1 MPARRGGRFLFC
13 GRTRVFCFAKNFCG
27 RGAPRKVYVPLCGA
41 LSIIDKR
48 GGKMVKSKG
57 EQKRVR
63 APRRVRRG
71 GNMQHFKLPAGVR
84 DVLPEQSGAL
94 DAAEQLL
101 RKKFAEA
108 GFRTVRAA
116 GLEYYDTLTKI
127 GSAVDQ
133 AQMFKMTDR
142 DGNLIVLRPD
152 MTLACARIEAT
163 KLHGAPSRLC
173 YFSDIYDFSA
183 GGNSDREVAQAG
195 VEIFGEEGARADA
208 DAVAFAV
215 ECCKALGLKDFI
227 IDIGHVGFYKGLLE
241 ESGLS
246 AEESEQLRAY
256 INAKDAVNTEM
267 ALRRTG
273 APARVQAAILA
284 LPSLFGGA
292 EVLAEAEKLTDNP
305 LARASLAHLQA
316 VYACLKER
324 GAEKYV
330 SFDLGT
336 VKSLAYYSGIV
347 FTGLAEGVGAP
358 VLSGGRYDGLCAQY
372 GADVPAVGFAVGM
385 MRAMQACGSAARRT
399 GGRGAVNVALA
410 KGRLASSCADLLC
423 KCGVPAG
430 ILKEET
436 RKLVLETPDGAF
448 RFFFVK
454 PSDVPTYVEYGVAD
468 IGIVGKDT
476 LLEAEA
482 DLYEMLDLGFE
493 RCKLCLAGFP
503 GTAIEGAAHLRIAS
517 KYART
522 AKKLFASRGSAA
534 EVIELHGSIEL
545 APLTGLSDVI
555 FDIVQSGATLRANGL
570 TVLEEVFDISARLV
584 ANKVSLKTKAA
595 QILPLIAEM
604 KKYIE
609 G

>member
-1 MPARRGGRFLFC
+1 
-13 GRTRVFCFAKNFCG
+13 
-27 RGAPRKVYVPLCGA
+27 
-41 LSIIDKR
+41 
-48 GGKMVKSKG
+48 
-57 EQKRVR
+57 
-63 APRRVRRG
+63 
-71 GNMQHFKLPAGVR
+71 MQHFKLPAGVR
-84 DVLPEQSGAL
+84 DVLPAQSAAL
-94 DAAEQLL
+94 DGAERLL
-101 RKKFAEA
+101 REKFAAA
-108 GFRTVRAA
+108 GFRSVRAA

-133 AQMFKMTDR
+133 AQMFKMTDK

-152 MTLACARIEAT
+152 MTLACARIAAT
-163 KLHGAPSRLC
+163 KLGGARERLC

-183 GGNSDREVAQAG
+183 SGNADREVAQAG
-195 VEIFGEEGARADA
+195 VELFGEEGAGADA
-208 DAVAFAV
+208 CAIAFAA
-215 ECCKALGLKDFI
+215 ECLQAIGLKDFI
-227 IDIGHVGFYKGLLE
+227 IDVGHVGFYKGLLE

-246 AEESEQLRAY
+246 AAEAEELRGY

-267 ALRRTG
+267 ALRRTD
-273 APARVQAAILA
+273 APVRVQQAIMA

-292 EVLAEAEKLTDNP
+292 DVLDAAEKLTDNP
-305 LARASLAHLQA
+305 LARASLAHLRA
-316 VYACLKER
+316 VYACLQKA
-324 GAEKYV
+324 GAEKFV

-358 VLSGGRYDGLCAQY
+358 VLSGGRYDGLCAQF
-372 GADVPAVGFAVGM
+372 GRDLPAVGFAVGM
-385 MRAMQACGSAARRT
+385 MRALLAAEGRRQT
-399 GGRGAVNVALA
+399 GKKGTVNVALA
-410 KGRLASSCADLLC
+410 KGRLASDCADLLC
-423 KCGVPAG
+423 KCGVPAE

-436 RKLVLETPDGAF
+436 RKLVLETADGAF

-482 DLYEMLDLGFE
+482 DLYEMLDLRFE

-503 GTAIEGAAHLRIAS
+503 GTPVDGVPHLRIAS

-522 AKKLFASRGSAA
+522 AKKLFASRGAAA

-545 APLTGLSDVI
+545 APLTGLADVI

-570 TVLEEVFDISARLV
+570 TVLEEVFDISARLI

-595 QILPLIAEM
+595 QILPLIANM
-604 KKYIE
+604 KKHIE